1 MRPYSPDRPRKRIR
15 PEQWYPG
22 ELWKGFAVVR
32 WFRARSETQSQLARE
47 LVLPLVLSVLLLAL
61 VALWFAGPG
70 RTELL
75 TIAALHG
82 LCAQRPSHSFW
93 FGSYRLPFDAR
104 MTGIY
109 AGSSFTLLW
118 LAWRAG
124 RASVPPRAGTVI
136 LLASG
141 VAVLAVDGANALAR
155 DLRLPTLYEPHNTVR
170 YVTGAWTGLALGV
183 LLWWVFVSTS
193 WIATSR
199 TGDRVFQL
207 SRDLPALGTVLSAF
221 GWLVH
226 VGPVMLYPVVA
237 FGLVAA
243 AVLTLASL
251 AWPFVLLLTGR
262 LERLESWGDG
272 LVPAVLSGCCALIVM
287 ALTSSLRYVAELV
300 IGLPSLP

>member
-1 MRPYSPDRPRKRIR
+1 M
-15 PEQWYPG
+15 
-22 ELWKGFAVVR
+22 VR
-32 WFRARSETQSQLARE
+32 WLRARSAMHSRLARE
-47 LVLPLVLSVLLLAL
+47 LALPLALAVLLLAL
-61 VALWFAGPG
+61 VALWLAGPA
-70 RTELL
+70 RTERV

-124 RASVPPRAGTVI
+124 RASAPPSAGSVV

-141 VAVLAVDGANALAR
+141 VAVLAVDGANALVW

-170 YVTGAWTGLALGV
+170 YVTGAWTGVALGV

-193 WIATSR
+193 WIATRR
-199 TGDRVFQL
+199 TAERVFQFG
-207 SRDLPALGTVLSAF
+207 RDLPVLGAGLVAF

-226 VGPVMLYPVVA
+226 VGPVTLYPIVA
-237 FGLVAA
+237 LGLVAA
-243 AVLTLASL
+243 AVLTLALL

-262 LERLESWGDG
+262 LERLGSWGDAP
-272 LVPAVLSGCCALIVM
+272 VPALLSGCCALIVM
-287 ALTSSLRYVAELV
+287 ALTSSLRFAAEAVLH
-300 IGLPSLP
+300 LPPLS